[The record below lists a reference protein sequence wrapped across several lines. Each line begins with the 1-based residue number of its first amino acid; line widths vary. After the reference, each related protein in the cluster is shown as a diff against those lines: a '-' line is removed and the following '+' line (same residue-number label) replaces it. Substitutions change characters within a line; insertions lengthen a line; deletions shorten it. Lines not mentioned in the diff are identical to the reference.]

1 MESTL
6 LLLRPPV
13 LRSSLIILF
22 LGIANVASASAHEMT
37 PAYPEVKPSH
47 VKGVVK
53 TDMSLFNSREEVEFY
68 EVDVFDKNFNI
79 IPFKTKYK
87 LIRIDY
93 KERKSFTVYIRKKD
107 LAKATFICTT
117 SKFRRGTTTRT
128 LVSSRICS
136 RLGGESI

>member
-1 MESTL
+1 MVSTL

-13 LRSSLIILF
+13 LLSRLIILF
-22 LGIANVASASAHEMT
+22 LGVATVASASAHEMT

-47 VKGVVK
+47 VRDVVK
-53 TDMSLFNSREEVEFY
+53 AEMSLFNSREEVEFY
-68 EVDVFDKNFNI
+68 EVDLYDKDFNR

-87 LIRIDY
+87 LIRINY
-93 KERKSFTVYIRKKD
+93 KERKNFTVYIRKKD
-107 LAKATFICTT
+107 LFRATFICTT

-136 RLGGESI
+136 RLGGKSI